1 MDALEKLGVSYDVL
15 QGIMDA
21 EKNFPPV
28 MTAVTSPWHVAGN
41 YAGSSGAGPSSG
53 AGACQD
59 TMSSRNP
66 SCHTHNMT

>member
-28 MTAVTSPWHVAGN
+28 MTAVTSSWHVP
-41 YAGSSGAGPSSG
+41 GSPPAGPSSD
-53 AGACQD
+53 AGACQN

>member
-15 QGIMDA
+15 HGIMDA

-41 YAGSSGAGPSSG
+41 YAGSSD
-53 AGACQD
+53 AGACQN
-59 TMSSRNP
+59 TMSARNP

>member
-15 QGIMDA
+15 HGIMDA
-21 EKNFPPV
+21 EKNFPMAV
-28 MTAVTSPWHVAGN
+28 MTAVTSRGHVP
-41 YAGSSGAGPSSG
+41 GSPPAGPSSD
-53 AGACQD
+53 AGACQN

>member
-1 MDALEKLGVSYDVL
+1 MDALEKLGVNYDVL

-28 MTAVTSPWHVAGN
+28 MTAVTSSGHVP
-41 YAGSSGAGPSSG
+41 GSPPAGPSSD
-53 AGACQD
+53 AGACQN

>member
-1 MDALEKLGVSYDVL
+1 MDALEKLGVNYDVL

-28 MTAVTSPWHVAGN
+28 MTAVTSSSHVAGD
-41 YAGSSGAGPSSG
+41 YAGSSD
-53 AGACQD
+53 AGACQN
-59 TMSSRNP
+59 TMSARNP

>member
-1 MDALEKLGVSYDVL
+1 MDALEKLGVNYDVL

-21 EKNFPPV
+21 EKKFPPV
-28 MTAVTSPWHVAGN
+28 MTAVTSNWHVPGD
-41 YAGSSGAGPSSG
+41 YAGSSGAG
-53 AGACQD
+53 ACHN